1 MSHADDHTRAYLLFD
16 QSELEYNFGAEH
28 PMQPRRLVALMDLLE
43 SSGLWQRP
51 AETITSPPERV
62 QLPLRAATDEELEL
76 VHTADYISAVKQL
89 SIPEVEADQ
98 QERNDLAMRYGFGE
112 GDTPALPG
120 MHEAAALIAGG
131 TLVGLSAVM
140 GLPAGG
146 TFHSED
152 ERPLHVFHPAG
163 GWHHAWAERA

>member
-1 MSHADDHTRAYLLFD
+1 
-16 QSELEYNFGAEH
+16 
-28 PMQPRRLVALMDLLE
+28 
-43 SSGLWQRP
+43 
-51 AETITSPPERV
+51 RV

-76 VHTADYISAVKQL
+76 VHTADYIAAVKQL
-89 SIPEVEADQ
+89 SIPETAASQ
-98 QERNDLAMRYGFGE
+98 QEREERNELTLRYGFGE

-131 TLVGLSAVM
+131 TLVALSAVM
-140 GLPAGG
+140 GLPEGG

-163 GWHHAWAERA
+163 GWHHAWAERASGLCIYNASAVATAHVLRSAAT